1 MITGMPSGRVLVLS
15 PAFGMYT
22 RRTGDGLHE
31 LRVACTCTATSARA
45 WLVNA
50 TSPSTPAVPRPLLRC
65 VTRRT
70 LTSVFDQLRS
80 MSFCRSLTSAR
91 FPSRAALKI
100 LPRSRRTRS
109 RSLASPPVPRPHRRT
124 PHSGP
129 RVRSPKCPTCP
140 SAPTSASAFT
150 SKAHLPTSHP
160 HGLRAPGSISSQL
173 VVDPPEEV
181 PVLRSTGS
189 CCLSAA
195 GIRFLG
201 TLSRR
206 DSAPLT
212 VGLPFQP
219 RTPAHLSRTHSG
231 VSTFRMRETR
241 TGPGALS
248 TPGTAVFAGHRVFRG
263 RRLPPLNDRSLS
275 PRHRF
280 PARNAD
286 ITRHHREFPDSRPS
300 GPSPRL

>member
-15 PAFGMYT
+15 LAFGMYT

-65 VTRRT
+65 VTCRT

-80 MSFCRSLTSAR
+80 SSFCRSLTSAR

-109 RSLASPPVPRPHRRT
+109 SQPRQSTRSQASPSNT
-124 PHSGP
+124 TFGSSGP
-129 RVRSPKCPTCP
+129 FTEVPNLSLSSDIRVRVHFKSPP
-140 SAPTSASAFT
+140 
-150 SKAHLPTSHP
+150 AHVSTL
-160 HGLRAPGSISSQL
+160 PGSEHQARYPASWSST
-173 VVDPPEEV
+173 PPEEV

-206 DSAPLT
+206 EFRPPYGRPTVPAAHTRAPFT
-212 VGLPFQP
+212 DP
-219 RTPAHLSRTHSG
+219 
-231 VSTFRMRETR
+231 
-241 TGPGALS
+241 
-248 TPGTAVFAGHRVFRG
+248 
-263 RRLPPLNDRSLS
+263 
-275 PRHRF
+275 
-280 PARNAD
+280 
-286 ITRHHREFPDSRPS
+286 
-300 GPSPRL
+300 